1 MVCHCFVIGFN
12 SRFVDIGLGCRMNLR
27 SPLSHVLGSGS
38 AKEGTEHWWQQRV
51 SAVALLVLGIWFM
64 YSLVLFNSV
73 EFEYAIVANWASQ
86 PLNSVMLTLLVLT
99 LGFHSSL
106 GIQVIIED
114 YVHGSMIKVVALIL
128 NKFTHIFVALTA
140 VFAVFRLASGV
151 GE

>member
-1 MVCHCFVIGFN
+1 MVCHYFGGGFDH
-12 SRFVDIGLGCRMNLR
+12 RVMDTGLGRDMELR
-27 SPLSHVLGSGS
+27 SLLSHVLGSGS
-38 AKEGTEHWWQQRV
+38 ANEGTTHWWRQRV

-73 EFEYAIVANWASQ
+73 EFQYAVVANWASE

-114 YVHGSMIKVVALIL
+114 YVHGPTTSVVALTL
-128 NKFTHIFVALTA
+128 SKFTHILITLTA
-140 VFAVFRLASGV
+140 VFSVFKLAFGV
-151 GE
+151 DA